1 MSPFHC
7 IRENGLVILI
17 ETTADGD
24 VRLLHLGQ
32 EPDDHPELWDEKRR
46 SKCRLVEVHFS
57 GENHDDHHGSKHT
70 GTMPGK
76 RLSFER
82 LEETRNEKGKLI
94 AVHQKDFVT
103 EVRVT
108 SYLQLYD
115 GIPVIRSWTEILNEG
130 AGTAGM
136 EYVSSF
142 ALTGIDRGGLK
153 HRNQKLMLHIPHNT
167 WYGEAQ
173 WRAYRLSE
181 LGLHD
186 VNEFSMKRL
195 SYSSTG
201 TWSSSQYVP
210 MAFLENT
217 ETGRGL
223 VWQIEHNGSWQWELS
238 DMSNMLYMQA
248 SGPSEDEH
256 HWFQNLHP
264 GKRFRSVPVSVG
276 VVDGSLQAAIAAMT
290 QYRRMIRRPSE
301 DNENLPVIFND
312 YMNCLFGEPTTE
324 ALMPLID
331 AAAETGCEYYCIDCG
346 WYSDGYWWD
355 GVGEWKPSERRF
367 PGGLKEVIDYIRDK
381 GMVPGLWLEIEVM
394 GVNSPLANKVP
405 DDWFFMRH
413 GKRVIDHSRY
423 QLDFRNPEV
432 ISHANEVVDRLVR
445 EYGVGYI
452 KMDYNIN
459 AGIGTETAADSF
471 GDGLLQH
478 NLAYLNWLDDVFE
491 RFPQLVIENCGSGGM
506 RMDYALLS
514 RHSIQ
519 STSDQT
525 DYRKNAAIA
534 AASASVVTPEQ
545 AAVWS
550 YPLRAGDKEEVIM
563 NMVNSMLLRI
573 HQSGHLAE
581 ISEDRLA
588 LVKEG
593 IQCYKEIRV
602 HIKAGLPIWPL
613 GMPALDDEWLSYGI
627 HDGDTIYLAVWRMG
641 SADREKSISMPNW
654 LGLGMNV
661 QQLYPAEADCQYI
674 WNRANGSLSVSLPAR
689 YSARI
694 FELKSRQLV

>member
-1 MSPFHC
+1 MSNFHY
-7 IRENGLVILI
+7 INENRLVIII
-17 ETTADGD
+17 ETTDGGD
-24 VRLLHLGQ
+24 VRLLHVGQ
-32 EPDDHPELWDEKRR
+32 EPDDHPELWNEKKR

-76 RLSFER
+76 RLTFVR
-82 LEETRNEKGKLI
+82 LEETRNAKGKLI
-94 AVHQKDFVT
+94 VVHQADVVT
-103 EVRVT
+103 KVLVR
-108 SYLQLYD
+108 SYMQFYN
-115 GIPVIRSWTEILNEG
+115 GVPVVRSWTEIQNEG
-130 AGTAGM
+130 YETVGM

-142 ALTGIDRGGLK
+142 TLTGIDRGGLQ
-153 HRNQKLMLHIPHNT
+153 HRNNKLKLHIPHNT

-173 WRAYRLSE
+173 WQAYRLPE
-181 LGLHD
+181 LGFHD

-238 DMSNMLYMQA
+238 DMSNMLYIQA

-256 HWFQNLHP
+256 HWFKNLHP
-264 GKRFRSVPVSVG
+264 GELFISVPVSVG
-276 VVDGSLQAAIAAMT
+276 VVEGGLESAVTAMT
-290 QYRRMIRRPSE
+290 QYRRMIRRPNE
-301 DNENLPVIFND
+301 DNETLPVIFND

-324 ALMPLID
+324 ALIPLID
-331 AAAETGCEYYCIDCG
+331 AAVEAGCEYYCIDCG

-355 GVGEWKPSERRF
+355 GVGEWKPSDARF
-367 PGGLKEVIDYIRDK
+367 PGGLKKVIDYIRER
-381 GMVPGLWLEIEVM
+381 GLIPGLWLEIEVM
-394 GVNSPLANKVP
+394 GVHCPLADKVP

-432 ISHANEVVDRLVR
+432 IKHADEVIDRLVM

-459 AGIGTETAADSF
+459 AGVGTETAADSF
-471 GDGLLQH
+471 GDGLLEH
-478 NLAYLNWLDDVFE
+478 NLAYLKWIDRVFE
-491 RFPQLVIENCGSGGM
+491 RYPFLVIENCGSGGM

-525 DYRKNAAIA
+525 DYRKNAVIA

-550 YPLRAGDKEEVIM
+550 YPLRTGNKEEVIM
-563 NMVNSMLLRI
+563 NMVNGMLLRI

-581 ISEDRLA
+581 ISKERFA

-593 IQCYKEIRV
+593 ICLYKQIRG
-602 HIKAGLPIWPL
+602 HIKRGFPIWPL
-613 GMPALDDEWLSYGI
+613 GFPTLSSDWFCFGI
-627 HDGDTIYLAVWRMG
+627 EDSATILLAVWRMNSPESDQIIPLQRWHG
-641 SADREKSISMPNW
+641 FDVNIKQ
-654 LGLGMNV
+654 V
-661 QQLYPAEADCQYI
+661 YPAEIDCEMK
-674 WNRANGSLSVSLPAR
+674 WNHVKGTFSVRLPD
-689 YSARI
+689 YYTARI
-694 FELKSRQLV
+694 FELKLSN